1 MMQKVVIDTNVV
13 ISSNLSL
20 SGNPGEIMRQ
30 FYSGVLQLFY
40 TSEILTEYKRVLA
53 YKKFNFAIETQ
64 TAILR
69 AIEIGGTLVAPPTS
83 TIPFNDEADRIFY
96 DTAKFSK
103 AILITGNMR
112 HYPADSFIMTPAD
125 FICKTN

>member
-40 TSEILTEYKRVLA
+40 TSEILAEYKSVLA
-53 YKKFNFAIETQ
+53 YMKFNFAIETQ

-69 AIEIGGTLVAPPTS
+69 AIEIGGHLLHRLPALYHLMTKQTAFF
-83 TIPFNDEADRIFY
+83 TIQQSSAKPFLLREI
-96 DTAKFSK
+96 
-103 AILITGNMR
+103 
-112 HYPADSFIMTPAD
+112 
-125 FICKTN
+125 